1 MRRTGPLALILIL
14 LTALLAWAF
23 LGVLVPIIG
32 PAAGWLSLAL
42 TLAAAAT
49 LALGLSGRSRI
60 VRGWLEQGRGR
71 AAGWLQQFQIPD
83 QAQGLMQRGSRPLRW
98 LSGATAESSH
108 HPAVL
113 ASGVLIAV
121 LVAPLLSR
129 LFGALLWLLVVA
141 GVVAGVLWWRS
152 RSKAAAGQGGA
163 R

>member
-1 MRRTGPLALILIL
+1 
-14 LTALLAWAF
+14 
-23 LGVLVPIIG
+23 
-32 PAAGWLSLAL
+32 
-42 TLAAAAT
+42 
-49 LALGLSGRSRI
+49 
-60 VRGWLEQGRGR
+60 
-71 AAGWLQQFQIPD
+71 
-83 QAQGLMQRGSRPLRW
+83 MQRGSRPLRW